1 MTTQPRSLRRTGG
14 PSRCVPLSRDSERVR
29 WSRVVS
35 AQARIASGYYER
47 EEVRDFLVEAIW
59 NKLRQH

>member
-1 MTTQPRSLRRTGG
+1 
-14 PSRCVPLSRDSERVR
+14 VPLSREFDRVR

-47 EEVRDFLVEAIW
+47 EEVKAFLVEAIW
-59 NKLRQH
+59 SKLQQH